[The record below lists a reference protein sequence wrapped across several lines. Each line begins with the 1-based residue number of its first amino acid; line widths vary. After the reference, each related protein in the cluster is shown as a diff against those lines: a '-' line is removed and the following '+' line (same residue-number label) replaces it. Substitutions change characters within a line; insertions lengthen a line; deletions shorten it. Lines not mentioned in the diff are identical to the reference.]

1 MSGSSGRASALIVLL
16 LGLFCAAL
24 LVHQRFI
31 GGDGR
36 AYEATISGDGEGYYA
51 YLIAAFI
58 QRDLDHPRIK
68 ENLFSSTGD
77 DHVIKFTCGTALLQ
91 APFFLAAHLIA
102 TLSPWPAD
110 GQSPPYPIAIGIG
123 SLCYAV
129 LGLRY
134 LRRLLQSFN
143 LGDGPVAFAL
153 CILLLG
159 TGLLYYAV
167 LAPSMS
173 HVYSF
178 SMVACALDA
187 GRRAWLAPARST
199 LLRTTFLLALVVL
212 IRPTNLLIVLAL
224 PVLTIGGTHA
234 PIAWLRKVDP
244 RTWLAAG
251 TLFIALIGLQ
261 PLLWY
266 LQCGHF
272 FVRPYSTEG
281 FLWDRPM
288 LWSVLFGARK
298 GLFFYWPLLLLAVPG
313 AVMLF
318 RRSKV
323 AGGALVIALLS
334 IIYVTGC
341 WWNWYYGWSYGMR
354 PLIDV
359 LPLFSIPIGFLANK
373 LWSSA
378 RWSLLLGCV
387 PFMALQLF
395 QTRQYTLGIIDP
407 ENMDREKY
415 AIIFLKGGDRSRGIF
430 GGANMVPPYAPRGL
444 DTLVDTR
451 RDGDPFRPHW
461 SESASSDGT
470 FVLDATH
477 PISPGI
483 VVDNLRTRAGASI
496 YLEVSLMRKAL
507 DVGAARTGVVVC
519 SLSDDRAERIH
530 ITWPMEEVPQQDDR
544 LWRHWRYAF
553 IAPPPL
559 HGERF
564 SMHIEQTGQGTLLLK
579 DVQVRVSVPR

>member
-1 MSGSSGRASALIVLL
+1 MMVYSGRASALVVLL
-16 LGLFCAAL
+16 GGLLCAAL
-24 LVHQRFI
+24 LVDQRFI

-36 AYEATISGDGEGYYA
+36 AYESTISGDGEGYYA
-51 YLIAAFI
+51 YLIAAFV
-58 QRDLDHPRIK
+58 QHDLDLPRIK
-68 ENLFSSTGD
+68 DHLFSTSGD
-77 DHVIKFTCGTALLQ
+77 DRVIKFTCGTALLQ

-102 TLSPWPAD
+102 AFSHWPAD
-110 GQSPPYPIAIGIG
+110 GLSPPYTIAIGTG
-123 SLCYAV
+123 ALAYML
-129 LGLRY
+129 LGMWY
-134 LRRLLQSFN
+134 LRRLLLSFE

-153 CILLLG
+153 CVLLFG

-178 SMVACALDA
+178 SMVACTLYAA
-187 GRRAWLAPARST
+187 RRAWLAPAPYT
-199 LLRTTFLLALVVL
+199 LLRTAFFLALVVL
-212 IRPTNLLIVLAL
+212 IRPTNLFIGLAL
-224 PVLTIGGTHA
+224 PVVTIGGTRTR
-234 PIAWLRKVDP
+234 IKWLRTFGP
-244 RTWLAAG
+244 GGWLAMG
-251 TLFIALIGLQ
+251 TLFVAMLGLQ
-261 PLLWY
+261 PVLWY

-298 GLFFYWPLLLLAVPG
+298 GLFFYWPLLMLAIPG
-313 AVMLF
+313 AVMVFL
-318 RRSKV
+318 RSKIS
-323 AGGALVIALLS
+323 GTALVIALLS

-341 WWNWYYGWSYGMR
+341 WWNWYYGWAYGMR

-359 LPLFSIPIGFLANK
+359 LPLFGIPIGFFANS

-378 RWSLLLGCV
+378 RWSLLLGSV

-415 AIIFLKGGDRSRGIF
+415 AHIFLEGGDRFRGIF
-430 GGANMVPPYAPRGL
+430 GGANMVPPYAPNGL
-444 DTLVDTR
+444 DTLMDTR
-451 RDGDPFRPHW
+451 RDGDVFRPRW
-461 SESASSDGT
+461 SVSADSDGT
-470 FVLDATH
+470 FVLDAARS
-477 PISPGI
+477 ISPAI
-483 VVDNLRTRAGASI
+483 VVDTTRPRAGGSI

-507 DVGAARTGVVVC
+507 DRGAARTGVVVC
-519 SLSDDRAERIH
+519 SLGDDRAERIH
-530 ITWPMEEVPQQDDR
+530 IAWPIEDVPQPDDR

-553 IAPPPL
+553 IAPPALP
-559 HGERF
+559 GERF

-579 DVQVRVSVPR
+579 DVQVRVSIPR